1 MGTIMTELCILY
13 DKVRFEERIL
23 YDKALKKNL
32 KAKIVD
38 AKTVTISTENKR
50 KDLQLGDVILQR
62 SISHFRGLYLTAS
75 LEFLGFSVINKFQV
89 GEICGNKLI
98 TSIILSK
105 YKVPTPKTYFAFSA
119 ESVIEVINKIGYP
132 LVLKPIIGSWGRGV
146 FPLRDSEVANMI
158 VEMREEN
165 NNALARIYY
174 LQEMVKRP
182 RRDLRCIVVDDRVIT
197 AIYRYSAENEWR
209 TNMAKGGK
217 AEVAPIT
224 SELED
229 IALRAA
235 KAVGGGVLGV
245 DLMEDEDRGL
255 LVHEVNNTVEFR
267 GASNVSEIDIASEI
281 IDYSIRVARK

>member
-1 MGTIMTELCILY
+1 MTELCILY

-38 AKTVTISTENKR
+38 AKTVVISTDNKR

-75 LEFLGFSVINKFQV
+75 LEFLGFSVINKFRV

-119 ESVIEVINKIGYP
+119 ESLMEVINKIGYP

-146 FPLRDSEVANMI
+146 FPLRDGEVANMI

-182 RRDLRCIVVDDRVIT
+182 RRDLRCIVVDDRVVT

-281 IDYSIRVARK
+281 IDYSIKVARK